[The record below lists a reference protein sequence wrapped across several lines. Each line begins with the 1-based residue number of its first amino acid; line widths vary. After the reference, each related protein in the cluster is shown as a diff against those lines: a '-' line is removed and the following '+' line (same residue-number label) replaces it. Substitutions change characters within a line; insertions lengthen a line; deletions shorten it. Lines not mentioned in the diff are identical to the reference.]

1 MKKRLY
7 KRVITS
13 AKRLLDRLDR
23 LEPPIVGNE
32 YVTANCSCVLG
43 NAFLELRDDKR
54 ALSYHM
60 RDYRTGAELYD
71 FSAHVLQTRSFQPD
85 VDVSF

>member
-13 AKRLLDRLDR
+13 AKRLLDQ
-23 LEPPIVGNE
+23 LEPPILGHE

-60 RDYRTGAELYD
+60 RDYRTGTELYD
-71 FSAHVLQTRSFQPD
+71 FSARTCVTNSFFPTGC
-85 VDVSF
+85 